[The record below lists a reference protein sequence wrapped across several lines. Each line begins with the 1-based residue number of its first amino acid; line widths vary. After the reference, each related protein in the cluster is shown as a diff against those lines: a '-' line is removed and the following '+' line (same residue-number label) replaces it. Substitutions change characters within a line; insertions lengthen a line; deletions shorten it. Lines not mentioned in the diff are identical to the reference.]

1 MAESSWIEADAEFTK
16 TLSKVVGGFLEKG
29 ILPNLVYR
37 NRTLWGHFLKTI
49 WGANSDQFRLKPL
62 KEWKQHALRAAQS
75 FLDHGADHNY
85 ILSGGLVAKL
95 ECCFDALVSYKLMGR
110 KPLYITAGRGVTD
123 PLTGAGFSVTGL
135 DSEKYRRLEGLA
147 VRGVLHE
154 VFSQEQ
160 AAFLLRNI

>member
-85 ILSGGLVAKL
+85 ILSGGL
-95 ECCFDALVSYKLMGR
+95 
-110 KPLYITAGRGVTD
+110 
-123 PLTGAGFSVTGL
+123 